1 VLRRVHLRHLLE
13 LAGLSILLGAAVNA
27 VSPRG
32 ISWSRPLGEALRAR
46 AVEAGLVPVDLAS
59 VRERLRDG
67 RALFVDARPPEEFEV
82 GALPGAVPVP
92 WREVEAGRVP
102 GGLPGPDRPLVL
114 YCANEFCESSLEL
127 GRWLKKRGH
136 RDVALFVEGY
146 EAWWSVDGIHGA
158 R

>member
-1 VLRRVHLRHLLE
+1 MRPRHLLE
-13 LAGLSILLGAAVNA
+13 LLGLSLALAVLVNA

-32 ISWSRPLGEALRAR
+32 ISWTRPLGDALRAK
-46 AVEAGLVPVDLAS
+46 AIEAGLVPVDLAA

-67 RALFVDARPPEEFEV
+67 RVLFVDTRPPEEFEV

-92 WREVEAGRVP
+92 WKEVEAGRVP
-102 GGLPGPDRPLVL
+102 AGLPGPVRPLLL

-146 EAWWSVDGIHGA
+146 EAWWAADGVHGT